1 MMEFLQ
7 NNSLY
12 IVLIIS
18 IICWLGIFFYLLN
31 LDKKINKIEKK
42 INNKQKE

>member
-31 LDKKINKIEKK
+31 LDKKINNIEKK